1 MISISRFILVVV
13 AVVVAVV
20 VVVVVV
26 VDFGNFELT
35 RVCTRCDRVSLT
47 HSPMQVAIWRP

>member
-13 AVVVAVV
+13 AAVV
-20 VVVVVV
+20 VV
-26 VDFGNFELT
+26 DLGNFELT